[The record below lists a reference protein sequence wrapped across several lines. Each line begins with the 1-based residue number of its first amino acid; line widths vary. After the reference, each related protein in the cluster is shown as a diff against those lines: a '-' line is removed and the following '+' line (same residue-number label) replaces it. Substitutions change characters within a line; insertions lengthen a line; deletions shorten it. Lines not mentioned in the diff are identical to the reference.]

1 MTPARGHEGAG
12 VVGARGRYRRH
23 WTPRVAARRHQ
34 VGTAY
39 VVACVPV
46 YGPAINNF
54 GRAKELA
61 GANNRLDCNDGLWAA
76 AATRL

>member
-1 MTPARGHEGAG
+1 
-12 VVGARGRYRRH
+12 
-23 WTPRVAARRHQ
+23 
-34 VGTAY
+34 
-39 VVACVPV
+39 VACVPV